1 MSRIYDCPPSLD
13 EFGVID
19 FCKNGFLLFPGVVS
33 EEINERTIEFIETNP
48 GPVDYE
54 PSHIL
59 DEDWF
64 VDSVICQPEVAGA
77 VRCLLGRDFG
87 LPILMSS
94 HKVECPQPRSGVAP
108 GRRLKVGAAGEL
120 PPGVLLPAGDH
131 GRDGPDGAAARLAP
145 PVFPVHAHG
154 TLWQHHGR
162 EVRRVP
168 GGVHRHHGV

>member
-64 VDSVICQPEVAGA
+64 VKNVICQPEAAGA
-77 VRCLLGRDFG
+77 GALAW
-87 LPILMSS
+87 PAILMSS
-94 HKVECPQPRSGVAP
+94 HLSMWSCM
-108 GRRLKVGAAGEL
+108 GRHRDGFLAMPILYA
-120 PPGVLLPAGDH
+120 AGDH
-131 GRDGPDGAAARLAP
+131 GRAEFSPQCVLTLASSTRASFGSSICSSGPEWTSYHPQSARTRSSPRSSASST
-145 PVFPVHAHG
+145 HC
-154 TLWQHHGR
+154 GR
-162 EVRRVP
+162 LCS
-168 GGVHRHHGV
+168 

>member
-64 VDSVICQPEVAGA
+64 VENVICQPEAAGA
-77 VRCLLGRDFG
+77 VRCLLGG
-87 LPILMSS
+87 TSA
-94 HKVECPQPRSGVAP
+94 CRS
-108 GRRLKVGAAGEL
+108 
-120 PPGVLLPAGDH
+120 
-131 GRDGPDGAAARLAP
+131 
-145 PVFPVHAHG
+145 
-154 TLWQHHGR
+154 
-162 EVRRVP
+162 
-168 GGVHRHHGV
+168 